1 MYREQKEIFVPAW
14 QTVQIVMKRS
24 VLLVIL
30 GLFIH
35 GNQGKTRTQVEDGVE
50 GTDVLIPLV
59 PLYLVLMILPVLIPM
74 ESESLVVKV
83 AEVEVVT
90 MTATM
95 VESTVMITM
104 IWTLDLH
111 LAVLHLVVL
120 VEIGVLT
127 LMELSFLVIV
137 KLLMTGLLQRGK
149 LLTYWRE
156 APKA

>member
-1 MYREQKEIFVPAW
+1 MG

-35 GNQGKTRTQVEDGVE
+35 GNQGKIRTQVEDEVE
-50 GTDVLIPLV
+50 GEATDVLIPLV

-74 ESESLVVKV
+74 ESEFLVVKV
-83 AEVEVVT
+83 VEVEGVT
-90 MTATM
+90 MMATM
-95 VESTVMITM
+95 VESTVMTTM
-104 IWTLDLH
+104 TWTLDLH
-111 LAVLHLVVL
+111 LVVPHLVVL

-149 LLTYWRE
+149 LLTYWR
-156 APKA
+156 

>member
-1 MYREQKEIFVPAW
+1 MG

-35 GNQGKTRTQVEDGVE
+35 GNQGKIRTQVEDEVE
-50 GTDVLIPLV
+50 GEATDVLIPLV

-74 ESESLVVKV
+74 ESEFLVVKV
-83 AEVEVVT
+83 VEVEVVT
-90 MTATM
+90 MTAMM
-95 VESTVMITM
+95 VESTVMTTM

-111 LAVLHLVVL
+111 LAVPHLVVL

-137 KLLMTGLLQRGK
+137 KLSMTGLLQRGK